1 MPHVIVE
8 GAVNLARLQRDHV
21 AFTLRE
27 AGRVVKVDRFYLDA
41 HGCAA
46 LLETLVV
53 DGGHTQ
59 KFFIQLTAR
68 EDGVMVRLEPMTDPE
83 KRPAVKRALAL
94 VARRIRAACGG
105 RFGGTNIAEFLAG
118 PEVPEGTS

>member
-8 GAVNLARLQRDHV
+8 GVLTLGGLQRDHV
-21 AFTLRE
+21 PFTERE
-27 AGRVVKVDRFYLDA
+27 GGRVVKVDRFYLDA
-41 HGCAA
+41 PGRAA

-59 KFFIQLTAR
+59 KFFIQLTTR

-83 KRPAVKRALAL
+83 KSPAVKRALAT

-105 RFGGTNIAEFLAG
+105 RFGGTNIAEFLDEPGRRDGA
-118 PEVPEGTS
+118 S

>member
-1 MPHVIVE
+1 VPHVIVE
-8 GAVNLARLQRDHV
+8 GAVTLAGLQRDHV
-21 AFTLRE
+21 AFTVRE

-41 HGCAA
+41 QSHAA

-59 KFFIQLTAR
+59 KFFIQLAAR

-83 KRPAVKRALAL
+83 KSPAVKRALAL
-94 VARRIRAACGG
+94 VARRIRASCGG

-118 PEVPEGTS
+118 PEVGEGAS

>member
-1 MPHVIVE
+1 VPHVIVE
-8 GAVNLARLQRDHV
+8 GAVTLGGLQRDHV
-21 AFTLRE
+21 AFTVRE

-41 HGCAA
+41 QGQAA

-68 EDGVMVRLEPMTDPE
+68 EGGVMVRLEPMTDPE
-83 KRPAVKRALAL
+83 KSPVVKRALAL
-94 VARRIRAACGG
+94 VARRIRASCGG
-105 RFGGTNIAEFLAG
+105 RFGGTNIAELLAAAEPG
-118 PEVPEGTS
+118 EGAS

>member
-1 MPHVIVE
+1 VPHVIVE
-8 GAVNLARLQRDHV
+8 GVVTLAGLQRDHV
-21 AFTLRE
+21 PFTLRE

-41 HGCAA
+41 HGRAA

-59 KFFIQLTAR
+59 KFFIQLGAR

-83 KRPAVKRALAL
+83 KSPAVKRALAL
-94 VARRIRAACGG
+94 VAWRIRAACDG
-105 RFGGTNIAEFLAG
+105 RFGGTNITEFLVG
-118 PEVPEGTS
+118 PEIPEEAS